1 MTRPIEHIATVVR
14 AGDGVVEVELTAQSA
29 CASCHARMA
38 CGMGESTRKRIEI
51 ATPEAPSFTAGER
64 VTVSVERN
72 MGMTAV
78 LWAYVVPFVVLLG
91 ALVGRAGLHCCGQGC
106 RSLDQFVGIRVGAIE
121 GAPLLRDILQP
132 EPHIGLIQLAD
143 QRFGFRN
150 GLLQSRLFRVGK
162 GGGVPCLGLLQG
174 GPGLVQRI

>member
-64 VTVSVERN
+64 VTVSV
-72 MGMTAV
+72 
-78 LWAYVVPFVVLLG
+78 VPCVVLVG
-91 ALVGRAGLHCCGQGC
+91 ALVAASLAGSGDGAAAL
-106 RSLDQFVGIRVGAIE
+106 SAVGGIALYYGALY
-121 GAPLLRDILQP
+121 LLR
-132 EPHIGLIQLAD
+132 E
-143 QRFGFRN
+143 
-150 GLLQSRLFRVGK
+150 RLEKKIHFK
-162 GGGVPCLGLLQG
+162 IHKQ
-174 GPGLVQRI
+174 

>member
-78 LWAYVVPFVVLLG
+78 LWAYVAASLAGWGDG
-91 ALVGRAGLHCCGQGC
+91 AAALSAVG
-106 RSLDQFVGIRVGAIE
+106 GIALYYGTLY
-121 GAPLLRDILQP
+121 LLR
-132 EPHIGLIQLAD
+132 E
-143 QRFGFRN
+143 
-150 GLLQSRLFRVGK
+150 RLEKKIHFK
-162 GGGVPCLGLLQG
+162 IHKQ
-174 GPGLVQRI
+174 

>member
-1 MTRPIEHIATVVR
+1 M
-14 AGDGVVEVELTAQSA
+14 EVELTAQSA

-91 ALVGRAGLHCCGQGC
+91 ALVAASLAGWGDGAARAA
-106 RSLDQFVGIRVGAIE
+106 RPVGGIALYYGALY
-121 GAPLLRDILQP
+121 LLR
-132 EPHIGLIQLAD
+132 E
-143 QRFGFRN
+143 
-150 GLLQSRLFRVGK
+150 RLEKKIHFK
-162 GGGVPCLGLLQG
+162 IHKQ
-174 GPGLVQRI
+174 

>member
-91 ALVGRAGLHCCGQGC
+91 ALVAASLAGWGDGAAAL
-106 RSLDQFVGIRVGAIE
+106 SAVGGIALYYGALYLL
-121 GAPLLRDILQP
+121 GAVEKKI
-132 EPHIGLIQLAD
+132 H
-143 QRFGFRN
+143 FN
-150 GLLQSRLFRVGK
+150 S
-162 GGGVPCLGLLQG
+162 
-174 GPGLVQRI
+174 

>member
-51 ATPEAPSFTAGER
+51 ATPEASAFTAGER

-78 LWAYVVPFVVLLG
+78 LWAYVWLLDTT
-91 ALVGRAGLHCCGQGC
+91 AAADE
-106 RSLDQFVGIRVGAIE
+106 RSSDRVG
-121 GAPLLRDILQP
+121 GA
-132 EPHIGLIQLAD
+132 AD
-143 QRFGFRN
+143 NEETHKSQ
-150 GLLQSRLFRVGK
+150 
-162 GGGVPCLGLLQG
+162 
-174 GPGLVQRI
+174 

>member
-91 ALVGRAGLHCCGQGC
+91 ALVAALPAAGA
-106 RSLDQFVGIRVGAIE
+106 VGE
-121 GAPLLRDILQP
+121 ENSFQ
-132 EPHIGLIQLAD
+132 
-143 QRFGFRN
+143 N
-150 GLLQSRLFRVGK
+150 S
-162 GGGVPCLGLLQG
+162 
-174 GPGLVQRI
+174 

>member
-38 CGMGESTRKRIEI
+38 CGI
-51 ATPEAPSFTAGER
+51 ATPEASAFTAGER

-91 ALVGRAGLHCCGQGC
+91 ALVAASLAGWSDGAAALAA
-106 RSLDQFVGIRVGAIE
+106 VGGIALYYGTLY
-121 GAPLLRDILQP
+121 LLR
-132 EPHIGLIQLAD
+132 E
-143 QRFGFRN
+143 
-150 GLLQSRLFRVGK
+150 RLEKKIHFK
-162 GGGVPCLGLLQG
+162 IHKQ
-174 GPGLVQRI
+174 

>member
-51 ATPEAPSFTAGER
+51 ATPEASAFTAGER

-78 LWAYVVPFVVLLG
+78 LWAYVGLLG
-91 ALVGRAGLHCCGQGC
+91 ALVAASLAGWGDGAAAL
-106 RSLDQFVGIRVGAIE
+106 SAVGGIALYYGALY
-121 GAPLLRDILQP
+121 LLR
-132 EPHIGLIQLAD
+132 E
-143 QRFGFRN
+143 
-150 GLLQSRLFRVGK
+150 RLEKKIHFK
-162 GGGVPCLGLLQG
+162 IHKQ
-174 GPGLVQRI
+174 

>member
-64 VTVSVERN
+64 N

-91 ALVGRAGLHCCGQGC
+91 ALVAASLAGWSDGAAALAA
-106 RSLDQFVGIRVGAIE
+106 VGGIALYYGALY
-121 GAPLLRDILQP
+121 LLR
-132 EPHIGLIQLAD
+132 E
-143 QRFGFRN
+143 
-150 GLLQSRLFRVGK
+150 RLEKKIHFK
-162 GGGVPCLGLLQG
+162 IHKQ
-174 GPGLVQRI
+174 